1 MKGVREMWRRVKEN
15 FDSGIE
21 KVKWFTSLLNDRIR
35 IEISLMHL
43 LYKSN
48 EMEKEREALLK
59 TIGQRFFELRKSP
72 DKHIR
77 QDPVIVETLE
87 NLEMLDAEIENM
99 KKKADDLGRLE

>member
-1 MKGVREMWRRVKEN
+1 MWRRVKEN

-48 EMEKEREALLK
+48 EIEKERAALLK
-59 TIGQRFFELRKSP
+59 TIGERFFELRKKP
-72 DKHIR
+72 DRHIR

-87 NLEMLDAEIENM
+87 NLEKLDAEIENL
-99 KKKADDLGRLE
+99 KKKADDLGRLEE